1 MLDFV
6 RWYFLHLL
14 RRSVQSVQLLRCV
27 QLFATPWTAARQA
40 SLSNT
45 NSQSWCWTVEMI
57 IWFLSFILLIL
68 VYHINWLV
76 DDEPSLYPW
85 NKPYLIMVCI
95 FIYCCILMYCWIYA
109 DISLRNFAS
118 CSSEILAC
126 NFFPCGVLVCFWYQ
140 NTSFT
145 RWVWQSSLLFCFWH
159 FRRTVTYSL
168 NVW

>member
-1 MLDFV
+1 MIYK
-6 RWYFLHLL
+6 YFLPFSKFAFSFCCWFPLL
-14 RRSVQSVQLLRCV
+14 CRSFLVWCSPTCLFLL
-27 QLFATPWTAARQA
+27 L
-40 SLSNT
+40 LLL
-45 NSQSWCWTVEMI
+45 I

-68 VYHINWLV
+68 VCHINWLV

-85 NKPYLIMVCI
+85 NKSHLIMVCI
-95 FIYCCILMYCWIYA
+95 FIYCCILMYCWIHS
-109 DISLRNFAS
+109 DISLRIFAS

-126 NFFPCGVLVCFWYQ
+126 NFFPCGVLVCFSYQ